1 MADADE
7 RDAAPRGR
15 APEAA
20 GEVVNRAYLGVV
32 EKDPDSAW
40 GMWFPDMPGCFPATD
55 EFDELPR
62 AAAELLREHVEAL
75 ERHGIT
81 VPEPRSITEVMADK
95 EVRRSLKAGAT
106 TMLVPLLADPGRT
119 VRVNV
124 TVDRGLLEQI
134 DEAADM
140 RGLTRSA
147 FLAQAAREKIAG

>member
-1 MADADE
+1 MATKY
-7 RDAAPRGR
+7 
-15 APEAA
+15 
-20 GEVVNRAYLGVV
+20 YLGIV
-32 EKDPDSAW
+32 EKDPDSAF

-55 EFDELPR
+55 EFDDLPR
-62 AAAELLREHVEAL
+62 VAAEILRLHVEAL
-75 ERHGIT
+75 ESNGRD
-81 VPEPRSITEVMADK
+81 VPSPRSYADVMADK
-95 EVRRSLKAGAT
+95 EVRRSLKSGAT

-134 DEAADM
+134 DEAAEA